1 MSLAENPP
9 VRTHMCPPCACACLP
24 SRHRKPAYF
33 QRADGLAAGP
43 EGEPAP

>member
-9 VRTHMCPPCACACLP
+9 VRTYMYPPGACACPP
-24 SRHRKPAYF
+24 SRHRTPAYLK
-33 QRADGLAAGP
+33 RAAGLAAGP